1 MGMHHKFPPVRTMS
15 RKNGGGSN
23 DDHNQD
29 NLEMKGLMDALT
41 KRDLEIKTFCENAQK
56 EIKETGKIAD
66 DTKGALE
73 LLAKSGTE
81 MQERLTALEQKGARR
96 GKSQAQ
102 AKSWGQSVVD
112 TESFKSM
119 ADGRLGRTGRIE
131 VKAITSAD
139 DSAGNLVVTERLP
152 GIIAQPDRVAT
163 VRDLIMPGRTLSNAI
178 EYVKETG
185 FVNNAAPQVEGQR
198 KAESSL
204 SFELA
209 TSNVRTIAHWIPATK
224 QILDDAPQLASYID
238 GRLRYGLTYVEEEQL
253 LLGDGTGQNILG
265 LIPQA
270 TAYNTA
276 LNMAGDTRVDAI
288 RHAIL
293 QVRLAEYRASGI
305 VLHPTDWER
314 IELTKTD
321 DNAYVFANPTTGA
334 QPRLWGLP
342 VVETTAMPEGQ
353 MMVGA
358 FNMAAQIFDRENTT
372 VEVSTEDRDNF
383 INNMVTVRAEE
394 RLAMAVYRPESFV
407 VGAFPDT
414 TDPTAGA

>member
-1 MGMHHKFPPVRTMS
+1 MGMHQQFPLGRTLN
-15 RKNGGGSN
+15 RKSGGGTN
-23 DDHNQD
+23 EDDQNQD
-29 NLEMKGLMDALT
+29 NLEMKGLVDALN
-41 KRDLEIKTFCENAQK
+41 KRDQEIKSFCENAQK
-56 EIKETGKIAD
+56 EIKETGKIAE
-66 DTKGALE
+66 DTHAALE

-96 GKSQAQ
+96 GKVESK
-102 AKSWGQSVVD
+102 AKTWGQSVVETD
-112 TESFKSM
+112 SFKSM
-119 ADGRLGRTGRIE
+119 ADGRLGRTGRID
-131 VKAITSAD
+131 VKAITSAA
-139 DSAGNLVVTERLP
+139 DSAADLVVTERLP
-152 GIIAQPDRVAT
+152 GIVAQPDRVAT
-163 VRDLIMPGRTLSNAI
+163 IRDLIMPGRTTSNAI
-178 EYVKETG
+178 EYVRETG
-185 FVNNAAPQVEGQR
+185 FTNNAAPQVEGEL
-198 KAESSL
+198 KAESNMA
-204 SFELA
+204 FELA
-209 TSNVRTIAHWIPATK
+209 TANVRTIAHWIPATK

-270 TAYNTA
+270 TTYNTD
-276 LNMAGDTRVDAI
+276 LNKAGDSRIDAI

-305 VLHPTDWER
+305 VLHPKDWES

-321 DNAYVFANPTTGA
+321 DNAYVFANPTAQT

-358 FNMAAQIFDRENTT
+358 FNMAAQIFDRETTT

-383 INNMVTVRAEE
+383 VRNMVTVRAEE
-394 RLAMAVYRPESFV
+394 RLAMCVYRPESFV

-414 TDPTAGA
+414 TSGT

>member
-1 MGMHHKFPPVRTMS
+1 MGMHQQFPLGRTLN
-15 RKNGGGSN
+15 RKSGGGTS
-23 DDHNQD
+23 DDDQNQD
-29 NLEMKGLMDALT
+29 SLEMKGLVEALN
-41 KRDLEIKTFCENAQK
+41 KRDQEIKSFCENAQK
-56 EIKETGKIAD
+56 EIKETGKIAE
-66 DTKGALE
+66 DTHAALE

-81 MQERLTALEQKGARR
+81 MQERLTALEQKGSRR
-96 GKSQAQ
+96 GKVESK
-102 AKSWGQSVVD
+102 AKTWGQSVVETD
-112 TESFKSM
+112 SFKSM
-119 ADGRLGRTGRIE
+119 ADGRLGRTGRID
-131 VKAITSAD
+131 VKAITSAA
-139 DSAGNLVVTERLP
+139 DSAADLVVTERLP
-152 GIIAQPDRVAT
+152 GIVAQPDRVAT
-163 VRDLIMPGRTLSNAI
+163 IRDLIMPGRTTSNAI
-178 EYVKETG
+178 EYVRETG
-185 FVNNAAPQVEGQR
+185 FTNNAAPQVEGEL
-198 KAESSL
+198 KAESNMA
-204 SFELA
+204 FELA
-209 TSNVRTIAHWIPATK
+209 TANVRTIAHWIPATK

-270 TAYNTA
+270 TTYNTD
-276 LNMAGDTRVDAI
+276 LNKAGDSRIDAI

-305 VLHPTDWER
+305 VLHPKDWES

-321 DNAYVFANPTTGA
+321 DNAYVFANPTAQT

-358 FNMAAQIFDRENTT
+358 FNMAAQIFDRETTT

-383 INNMVTVRAEE
+383 VRNMVTVRAEE
-394 RLAMAVYRPESFV
+394 RLAMCVYRPESFV

-414 TDPTAGA
+414 TSGT

>member
-1 MGMHHKFPPVRTMS
+1 MGMHQQFPLGRTLS
-15 RKNGGGSN
+15 RKSGGGNN
-23 DDHNQD
+23 DDDQNQD
-29 NLEMKGLMDALT
+29 SLEMKGLVEALN
-41 KRDLEIKTFCENAQK
+41 KRDQEIKSFCENAQK
-56 EIKETGKIAD
+56 EIKETGKIAE
-66 DTKGALE
+66 DTHAALE

-96 GKSQAQ
+96 GKVESK
-102 AKSWGQSVVD
+102 AKTWGQSVVETD
-112 TESFKSM
+112 SFKSM
-119 ADGRLGRTGRIE
+119 ADGRLGRTGRID
-131 VKAITSAD
+131 VKAITSAA
-139 DSAGNLVVTERLP
+139 DSAADLVVTERLP
-152 GIIAQPDRVAT
+152 GIVAQPDRVAT
-163 VRDLIMPGRTLSNAI
+163 IRDLIMPGRTTSNAI
-178 EYVKETG
+178 EYVRETG
-185 FVNNAAPQVEGQR
+185 FTNNAAPQVEGEL
-198 KAESSL
+198 KAESNMA
-204 SFELA
+204 FELA
-209 TSNVRTIAHWIPATK
+209 TANVRTIAHWIPATK

-270 TAYNTA
+270 TTYNTG
-276 LNMAGDTRVDAI
+276 LNKAGDSRIDAI

-305 VLHPTDWER
+305 VLHPKDWES

-321 DNAYVFANPTTGA
+321 DNAYVFANPTAQT

-358 FNMAAQIFDRENTT
+358 FNMAAQIFDRETTT

-383 INNMVTVRAEE
+383 VRNMVTVRAEE
-394 RLAMAVYRPESFV
+394 RLAMCVYRPESFV

-414 TDPTAGA
+414 TAGA

>member
-1 MGMHHKFPPVRTMS
+1 MS